1 MARFAISEEG
11 AEAMSQ
17 LSNNI
22 RNAYDGLKQA
32 GVSLKS
38 SILGSMDDL
47 GNYGIEIW
55 SLALNF
61 SGILDD
67 NEENFTALAEAA
79 RKKSEEIR
87 QLIGLNTSSGIGSSS
102 SNNKTVTRQTIQ
114 DISSWLKEINP
125 NYYNPFIP
133 ARNNPYHVNCGSCAF
148 AVENRLQGNTDIV
161 ATDKNIG
168 TDAGMEAATGKKCVY
183 MDVNDIAQRL
193 INMGPGS
200 HLICGIN
207 RNRGPGHWFNAF
219 YDGKKVYTIDGQT
232 GEVYDWPHDYCDVAE
247 WCALV

>member
-61 SGILDD
+61 SGILFL
-67 NEENFTALAEAA
+67 NE
-79 RKKSEEIR
+79 
-87 QLIGLNTSSGIGSSS
+87 
-102 SNNKTVTRQTIQ
+102 
-114 DISSWLKEINP
+114 
-125 NYYNPFIP
+125 
-133 ARNNPYHVNCGSCAF
+133 C
-148 AVENRLQGNTDIV
+148 
-161 ATDKNIG
+161 
-168 TDAGMEAATGKKCVY
+168 
-183 MDVNDIAQRL
+183 
-193 INMGPGS
+193 
-200 HLICGIN
+200 
-207 RNRGPGHWFNAF
+207 
-219 YDGKKVYTIDGQT
+219 
-232 GEVYDWPHDYCDVAE
+232 
-247 WCALV
+247 